1 MLNCWHHHILLSI
14 VSNILDN
21 AFSII
26 DLGRIAVALKFTS
39 SWREL
44 YVKLLSNCFI
54 SFNYAPQPSLFWS
67 QDLLW
72 NYQHRRDRY
81 HHYALEWITG
91 MWTSIQNSLCI
102 FGRKIQWRSLCQG
115 VLPELERDTRVFC
128 LLMQKIMKQSSFWC
142 KSLLQVKALWW
153 RSASRVKTLL
163 WDPVQLFPAGQN
175 STGTDMRR
183 RSIMAWDLL
192 IISYFWPLILENDN
206 LSGYWE
212 ENTFLFPWER
222 LPTTRL
228 PRWKAQS
235 CHWFFSDKTWKWKRT
250 NKWWIFTQKL
260 VTGLY

>member
-1 MLNCWHHHILLSI
+1 ML
-14 VSNILDN
+14 
-21 AFSII
+21 FSII
-26 DLGRIAVALKFTS
+26 DLGRIAAALKFTS

-115 VLPELERDTRVFC
+115 FLPELKQDTRVFC

-175 STGTDMRR
+175 STRTDMRR
-183 RSIMAWDLL
+183 RSIMAWDLEK
-192 IISYFWPLILENDN
+192 F
-206 LSGYWE
+206 
-212 ENTFLFPWER
+212 
-222 LPTTRL
+222 
-228 PRWKAQS
+228 
-235 CHWFFSDKTWKWKRT
+235 
-250 NKWWIFTQKL
+250 
-260 VTGLY
+260 